1 MNKLRTFFSS
11 KKDRKAPFANMTQTI
26 KNVIVIGA
34 SGNIGASIFKAIVD
48 SGKFNVSVLS
58 RPESTATYAA
68 GIKVMKSD
76 YSEVSLV
83 DALKGQDA
91 VVSALG
97 AASFAEEIKIIDA
110 AVKAGVKRFLPSE
123 YGSNSQNAN
132 ATALFPLFGIKV
144 QTNKHL
150 KAQESKGLTWTA
162 IESGPAFDWG
172 LQMGLVGFNINTK
185 EAAIFDD
192 GNRKFSTSNLSQVGN
207 AVVAVLLKPEETA
220 NQFIYIDSFTAT
232 QNEILTE
239 LEKATGEKWKVT
251 ESTTEAAKTEGQ
263 ALFAKGDFSGLLL
276 LLNVLFLGE
285 GYGSYFAKEAV
296 LGNEKLGL
304 PKQDLVSTVAT
315 LVAGKSI

>member
-1 MNKLRTFFSS
+1 M
-11 KKDRKAPFANMTQTI
+11 AQTI

-34 SGNIGASIFKAIVD
+34 AGNIGASIFRAIAD

-58 RPESTATYAA
+58 RPDSTSTY
-68 GIKVMKSD
+68 GTGVKVVKSD
-76 YSEVSLV
+76 YTEASLV
-83 DALKGQDA
+83 DAFRGQDA

-97 AASFAEEIKIIDA
+97 AAGLAEEPKLVDA

-123 YGSNSQNAN
+123 YSCNSQNAQVP
-132 ATALFPLFGIKV
+132 ALIPIFGLKV

-162 IESGPAFDWG
+162 IETGPAFDWG
-172 LQMGLVGFNINTK
+172 AQVGLVGFNINTK
-185 EAAIFDD
+185 EATILDG
-192 GNRKFSTSNLSQVGN
+192 GNRPFSTSNLSQVGN
-207 AVVAVLLKPEETA
+207 AVVAVLSKPEETA
-220 NQFIYIDSFTAT
+220 NQFIYVDSFTAT
-232 QNEILTE
+232 QKEILAE
-239 LEKATGEKWKVT
+239 LEKASGEKWKVT

-276 LLNVLFLGE
+276 LLKVITFGE
-285 GYGSYFAKEAV
+285 GYGSDFTKDAV

-304 PKQDLVSTVAT
+304 PKQDLPLTVAA